1 MKIKTKK
8 SLKILIKIFID
19 GFFSVGTRFK
29 EIAFSLIKLIF
40 LFDFS
45 IANELMLQFPLSK
58 YIFKKIMSFYS
69 KQIIEWN
76 TEKNK
81 SIFMGLNLESLLEK
95 HRYLK
100 FDPFKNKT
108 TKLFI
113 KKINQPR
120 SFSLPIRFFFIKTF
134 SL

>member
-19 GFFSVGTRFK
+19 GFFSVGTRFT

-45 IANELMLQFPLSK
+45 IAKELMLQFPLSK

-69 KQIIEWN
+69 KQIIE
-76 TEKNK
+76 
-81 SIFMGLNLESLLEK
+81 
-95 HRYLK
+95 
-100 FDPFKNKT
+100 
-108 TKLFI
+108 
-113 KKINQPR
+113 
-120 SFSLPIRFFFIKTF
+120 
-134 SL
+134 